1 MHTVC
6 GACRWVIANPVCL
19 AFSLVGMDVFDALA
33 RARARGQRVVL
44 VTVLG
49 VEGDAPSHPG
59 AKLVVGDDGVLA
71 GTLGCSEFDGA
82 GVDLASEAMQAG
94 APVRR
99 QLEFGTHGNKRTLEL
114 FAEVHTPEPA
124 VIVLGANPVAR
135 AVADFARAIGRR
147 VVLVAPGGDTG
158 VCAGVEVKADDPP
171 RYLLA
176 APPGPR
182 DAVLISDHD
191 APYVEEVLRVAL
203 ASDAF
208 FVGMLGSRRHAP
220 EVVRR
225 LRERET
231 PVAHIAHLRSPCGLD
246 IGSRTPEEIALSIVA
261 EIVATER
268 GRTGGSMSMDWS
280 AQR

>member
-1 MHTVC
+1 MVT
-6 GACRWVIANPVCL
+6 GPISL
-19 AFSLVGMDVFDALA
+19 ADMDVFDALA
-33 RARARGQRVVL
+33 RARGKGERVVL
-44 VTVLG
+44 VTVLE
-49 VEGDAPSHPG
+49 VAGDAPSRPG

-82 GVDLASEAMQAG
+82 GIDLAGEALQAES
-94 APVRR
+94 PLRR
-99 QLEFGTHGNKRTLEL
+99 LLEFGTHGHERTLEL

-135 AVADFARAIGRR
+135 AIADFGYAIGRR
-147 VVLVAPGGDTG
+147 IVLVAPGGDTS
-158 VCAGVEVKADDPP
+158 VRAGVEVKADDPA

-176 APPGPR
+176 APPGPH
-182 DAVLISDHD
+182 DAVIISDHD

-225 LRERET
+225 LRQQGMPLT
-231 PVAHIAHLRSPCGLD
+231 HIARLHSPCGLD

-268 GRTGGSMSMDWS
+268 GKAGGSMSMDWS
-280 AQR
+280 A